1 MDPASSESS
10 DVLVCSQGMMGMEG
24 ALFSGTLQGQQR
36 TQLAG
41 GKCPGGWLGAGESK
55 TLGHGTLWKLRR
67 GVARFLWNWL
77 WLEGTNASEQW
88 ERVG

>member
-10 DVLVCSQGMMGMEG
+10 DMPVCSQGMMAWRERCSAARYRG
-24 ALFSGTLQGQQR
+24 SS
-36 TQLAG
+36 AG
-41 GKCPGGWLGAGESK
+41 GKCAGGWLRAGESK

-77 WLEGTNASEQW
+77 WLEGANASEQW
-88 ERVG
+88 EGVG